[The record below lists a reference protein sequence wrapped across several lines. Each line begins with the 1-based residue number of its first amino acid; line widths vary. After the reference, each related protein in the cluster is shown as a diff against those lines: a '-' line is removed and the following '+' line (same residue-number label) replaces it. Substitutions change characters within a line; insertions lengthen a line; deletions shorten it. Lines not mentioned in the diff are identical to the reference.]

1 MIHTRLIP
9 PDILLSSA
17 IKNNV
22 IHGSYSPANVTE
34 TAPIVIIDKFDNIVF
49 PKDDRVRTYY
59 RILIYDE
66 YDDVCGGPL
75 TIIIYKQLISDSIYW
90 YFYPIE
96 DINEKPIGPFKS
108 FEDAASNIDILL
120 CDMINDH
127 KVRYRVMNEM
137 YETPKEEILV
147 SPIYNTTIQSI
158 ENIEHITRSQ
168 IDYQSRL
175 KKIKK

>member
-1 MIHTRLIP
+1 MVHTRLIA

-17 IKNNV
+17 IDNNV
-22 IHGSYSPANVTE
+22 IHGSYSPVNVTE
-34 TAPIVIIDKFDNIVF
+34 SAPVVVIDKLDNIVF
-49 PKDDRVRTYY
+49 PNDTRVRTYY

-66 YDDVCGGPL
+66 YDEICGGPL
-75 TIIIYKQLISDSIYW
+75 SIIVYKRMISEDIYW

-96 DINEKPIGPFKS
+96 DYNEKPIGPFKN
-108 FEDAASNIDILL
+108 FKDAMSNIDILL
-120 CDMINDH
+120 CDMISDH

-137 YETPKEEILV
+137 YELPKESIMA
-147 SPIYNTTIQSI
+147 SPIYNTTIQSMQ
-158 ENIEHITRSQ
+158 NIEPITRSH